1 MTKRKILIVD
11 DEPALTQLVKLNLEA
26 TGTFEVSEVND
37 PATAISAAK
46 EFKPDLIILDVMMPG
61 MDGGDLSSRI
71 VANPALK
78 NIPVVFLTAAV
89 RREEITAHGG
99 VIGGFPYLA
108 KPVNLKDLLD
118 CIENHL
124 GAKGKVPAMPS
135 ASKPARKAV

>member
-1 MTKRKILIVD
+1 M
-11 DEPALTQLVKLNLEA
+11 
-26 TGTFEVSEVND
+26 ND

-46 EFKPDLIILDVMMPG
+46 EFMPDLIILDVMMPG

-89 RREEITAHGG
+89 RREEIAAHGG
-99 VIGGFPYLA
+99 VLGGFPYLA

-124 GAKGKVPAMPS
+124 GAKGKLPAMPS